1 MDPVTVPRCP
11 FGSSCVAVS
20 FTLLAKMTDGGEV
33 HAQNSHEVWFRQVNM
48 YMYICIYICIYMY
61 IYIYIYICIYIYIYI
76 YMYIYVYIYSKLRF
90 MNGYLKLCIEHLN
103 VPVLFRYCLGH
114 CMSRWTSHIGWA
126 VGGCKTPLLV
136 EDYFVFSLHN
146 PKEESSHDIN
156 WGFSWSNIIQYEL
169 GIPWN

>member
-1 MDPVTVPRCP
+1 MPFRLQLRC
-11 FGSSCVAVS
+11 GQLHSAGEDDWWRRGACAELTWGMISSSEHVYVY
-20 FTLLAKMTDGGEV
+20 
-33 HAQNSHEVWFRQVNM
+33 M
-48 YMYICIYICIYMY
+48 YIYMYIYICIYICIYIYVY
-61 IYIYIYICIYIYIYI
+61 IYVYICIYICI
-76 YMYIYVYIYSKLRF
+76 YIYSKLRF